1 MDTTLVVAVG
11 ASWICGWLTKEY
23 FTTKPEIAPC
33 KCECAC
39 VQKGEGGGVTS
50 GWVICSIS
58 LAVLVVV
65 ATQAA
70 LAFKI
75 TVTSREGVREVDFSV
90 KGKSKGI
97 YGPVRGLQILG

>member
-23 FTTKPEIAPC
+23 FTPKPEI
-33 KCECAC
+33 
-39 VQKGEGGGVTS
+39 VTS

>member
-1 MDTTLVVAVG
+1 M
-11 ASWICGWLTKEY
+11 
-23 FTTKPEIAPC
+23 
-33 KCECAC
+33 
-39 VQKGEGGGVTS
+39 TS

-75 TVTSREGVREVDFSV
+75 TVTSREGVREVDVSV